1 MTVATRTATKTAG
14 KAPAKTKTKTKLI
27 PLGDRIVIK
36 PVVQEEVLASG
47 IVIPDTAKEK
57 PQQGEV
63 IAAGPGRLDDN
74 GKRVPMEVKV
84 GDRVLYAKYTG
95 QEIKI
100 EQEEYIV
107 LSEKDVLCKV
117 QLWPPERKEGE
128 APRAKQL
135 VSAEEARRS
144 LKAGVDALA
153 DAL

>member
-1 MTVATRTATKTAG
+1 MATRTATRT
-14 KAPAKTKTKTKLI
+14 PARPAAKPKTKTKTKTRPKTKLI

-47 IVIPDTAKEK
+47 ILIPDTAKEK

-63 IAAGPGRLDDN
+63 IAAGPGRVDDN

-100 EQEEYIV
+100 EREEYIV

-117 QLWPPERKEGE
+117 QL
-128 APRAKQL
+128 
-135 VSAEEARRS
+135 
-144 LKAGVDALA
+144 
-153 DAL
+153 